1 MELDL
6 YDKNGWVGII
16 ARGDYI
22 DDLEQ
27 PQLTYTKELLDTGEA
42 DQCLKDKM
50 IEELKSEETLACVTL
65 RALLQQAEAPVYVT
79 DCAGD
84 PREAIWKWD
93 DPNPEPTPEDK
104 MAWAG
109 VERILDSK
117 ATKRESPKPTKDE
130 MARARAYIKSMDW
143 QFAKTMPQWPH
154 WYVRRENGSAREF
167 DFVNRLI
174 KKSGYSDKWGKR
186 RDSYLVIGKFKY
198 WIIEDVLNRA
208 APVSNEEVRK
218 RGLRWL
224 ARHGKKIGPW
234 GRLINVKKRRR
245 KQ

>member
-22 DDLEQ
+22 DDLAQ

-42 DQCLKDKM
+42 NQWLKDKM
-50 IEELKSEETLACVTL
+50 IEELKGEETLACVTL

-93 DPNPEPTPEDK
+93 DPDQEPTPKDK
-104 MAWAG
+104 IAWAG

-117 ATKRESPKPTKDE
+117 ETKTQSPKPSKDE

-143 QFAKTMPQWPH
+143 KFAKTMPQWPH
-154 WYVRRENGSAREF
+154 SYVRRENGSAREF

-174 KKSGYSDKWGKR
+174 KKSGYPDKWGKR

-208 APVSNEEVRK
+208 APISNEEVRK
-218 RGLRWL
+218 RGLRYC

-234 GRLINVKKRRR
+234 GRLISVKKKRR
-245 KQ
+245 